1 MNPDPLNIEAS
12 ESGALFA
19 EVVLPLPLQK
29 LFTYRM
35 PSEFFELAVEGK
47 RVFVPFGN
55 RKVYTGI
62 IVKLTTVA
70 PKNYEVLNVI
80 SIIDDNPIIDQSQLV
95 FWQWIADYYMCGL
108 GEVMSAALPA
118 GLKMASE
125 TFIALQDD
133 LFYEESELDDREV
146 KILEALKGK
155 DKLRIS
161 ELETVLKSKSSLVKI
176 IKSLYE
182 RQLIVM
188 FEDVSETYKPKKIT
202 RIKIKDNLSESEI
215 EMLLNEL
222 EKKAK
227 NQFQAF
233 LVLLSQANKDA
244 IKSDLVKNFNLQAT
258 ALKSLVDKGFLEQ
271 YQVEAS
277 RFQNREVIEQKY
289 KLSAEQNSAF
299 QSIINYFN
307 QSKNVLLYGATS
319 SGKTFIYI
327 ELIKSALKKGK
338 SVLYLIPEIALT
350 EQLIQRLELYFGS
363 EMMVSHSRFS
373 KNEKVEIWNKVK
385 SGEVKLIL
393 GSRSSLFMPL
403 QNLGLII
410 IDEEH
415 EPAFKQYEKAPRYH
429 ARDAALVLAK
439 SMGAR
444 VLLGSATPSVETY
457 QNALLGKYGLVK
469 LPEMYGKA
477 LNTRIL
483 FADIKEETKEKT
495 MSGVFTE
502 RLMVK
507 LRLLQQEKSQAILF
521 QNRKGYVPMLEC
533 STCGWVSKCINCD
546 IALTYYKYSNN
557 LRCHYCGFSQ
567 ANISKCQACG
577 NNSMSIQGF
586 GTERITEE
594 LQNLMPE
601 LRIMRFDQ
609 DSTKKKN
616 AFRNLLNDFEAGAA
630 DIMVGTQIAVK
641 GLDYGNVQLTAV
653 INADQ
658 LLNFPDFRSHERTF
672 QLLHQLSGR
681 AGRQGRQGEMII
693 QTRQVNHPVLQ
704 FVFNNDYEGFYQQ
717 QILEREQFNYAPFS
731 KMIKI
736 TLKHKSADEIQLATS
751 EFAKL
756 LKLQLGEMV
765 LGPET
770 PFVSK
775 IRNLYIRNLLIK
787 IDAEKNNPKKIKNF
801 IGKTFDYLV
810 LRDNIKGLQIIADVD
825 PQ

>member
-1 MNPDPLNIEAS
+1 MNSDPLNIEAS

-29 LFTYRM
+29 LFTYRL

-70 PKNYEVLNVI
+70 PKNYQVLNII

-244 IKSDLVKNFNLQAT
+244 IKSDLLKNFNLQAT

-403 QNLGLII
+403 QNLGLLI

-477 LNTRIL
+477 LNTKIL

-502 RLMVK
+502 QLMVK

-601 LRIMRFDQ
+601 LRIIRFDQ

-630 DIMVGTQIAVK
+630 DVMVGTQIAVK

-704 FVFNNDYEGFYQQ
+704 FVSNNDYEGFYQQ

-787 IDAEKNNPKKIKNF
+787 IDAEKNNPKKIKTF